1 MNNVFPKLVNFVTAL
16 EFNVGCSWGAKM
28 NDKWNLI
35 NILNEWCL
43 AIAKHTYR
51 KFSSQNVDRTMNN
64 IIHSPIKI
72 WVENFFNEKQ

>member
-1 MNNVFPKLVNFVTAL
+1 MN
-16 EFNVGCSWGAKM
+16 G
-28 NDKWNLI
+28 KWNLI

-43 AIAKHTYR
+43 ANTKHTYR